1 MIQNFY
7 SLITL
12 LKHLNSVHA
21 KSSIAGAFMLILIL
35 FSVSCSNTKDGKIES
50 SVATFDECIYPRG
63 AVIYRNYLI
72 IVGENTVAESSSKGV
87 RDSLKYSKKKKL
99 FAIDLDNDKMNDS
112 ICSNIS
118 TSDLFNLFVRND
130 SLFGKFD
137 SQKKDESYWQLWDG
151 SKWSRC
157 EIFPYETEFI
167 TSDLYKSSYKIF
179 EDSLYFVYSCDQGE
193 WGSGIIFICKKNN
206 VVRGFPMRI
215 PHQVFKDSLGY
226 VVMGK
231 DDIGF
236 EIIRFRNP
244 ELLPVIH
251 DSIIGYNDIEGLIQ
265 PSRMY
270 LYNYFEQYIYE
281 ELYSSN
287 SDYSHYKSVSKDQV
301 GLFGYLLDSNNNI
314 SKRYKAEH
322 MLISTRPPY
331 LSMKGLMFLNDRYY
345 CILETDSSVFVSEG
359 KHVDSGDL
367 ANDYIFKTNLIGVR
381 QFRKIDPNTYVILL
395 SSTDWE
401 SPCHNFTCLIIND
414 NFIKTYHFIPD

>member
-1 MIQNFY
+1 LNTLQKLSIFY
-7 SLITL
+7 HD
-12 LKHLNSVHA
+12 KD
-21 KSSIAGAFMLILIL
+21 SIAGGFLLMLV
-35 FSVSCSNTKDGKIES
+35 FFCVSCSNKKDGKIES
-50 SVATFDECIYPRG
+50 SVVTFNECIYPRG
-63 AVIYRNYLI
+63 AVVYRNNLI
-72 IVGENTVAESSSKGV
+72 IVGENTSPD
-87 RDSLKYSKKKKL
+87 DSR
-99 FAIDLDNDKMNDS
+99 
-112 ICSNIS
+112 
-118 TSDLFNLFVRND
+118 DLFISEVNNSDIRKIFVYNLETNKADPELQSKIYNKGIKWLYVRND
-130 SLFGKFD
+130 SLYGKFD

-179 EDSLYFVYSCDQGE
+179 EDSLYFVYGCDQGE
-193 WGSGIIFICKKNN
+193 WGSGIIFISKKNHI
-206 VVRGFPMRI
+206 VRGFPMRI
-215 PHQVFKDSLGY
+215 AHQVFKDSSGY

-251 DSIIGYNDIEGLIQ
+251 DSIIGYNDIEELIQ

-287 SDYSHYKSVSKDQV
+287 SDYSHYKSVSKDHV

-331 LSMKGLMFLNDRYY
+331 SSMKGLMFLNDRYY
-345 CILETDSSVFVSEG
+345 CILQIDSSLIISEV
-359 KHVDSGDL
+359 KHLESEDL
-367 ANDYIFKTNLIGVR
+367 TNDYIFKFDSLIVW
-381 QFRKIDPNTYVILL
+381 QFRKIEPNTYVINL
-395 SSTDWE
+395 SATDWE
-401 SPCHNFTCLIIND
+401 SPCHKFTCLIIND